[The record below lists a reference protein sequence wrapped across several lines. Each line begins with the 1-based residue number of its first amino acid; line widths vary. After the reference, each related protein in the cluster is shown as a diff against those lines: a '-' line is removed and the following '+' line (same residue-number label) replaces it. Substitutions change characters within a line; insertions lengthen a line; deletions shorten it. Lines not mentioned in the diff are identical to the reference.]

1 MINYTNRDFNSIK
14 LDLEQYARVHYP
26 NTYRDFSENSFGS
39 YVLDAVA
46 YVGDMLSFYLD
57 YQVNETFLN
66 TAIEYDNIRQLA
78 ENYGY
83 KFRPRP
89 AAYGIATFYVVIPAA
104 PTGLGPDPKY
114 TPVLKTGTEVQSQAG
129 GTFVL
134 TEDVDFNNVNND
146 VIAARYSDTNGKPT
160 SYAIRAFG
168 QVKSTVLFRTTQDVA
183 GFTRFRRVRVGAPT
197 ISEIISVTD
206 SEGNEYFQVEH
217 LTQDVV
223 YIETMNPSLATDGVR
238 SIMKPK
244 VVPRRFVIDQDARG
258 TYLQFGYGS
267 DEEINVTDVLDPSQV
282 ALRMSGRNYIS
293 DDSFDPTKLL
303 DTNTLGITPSN
314 TTLTIVY
321 EANDSDTVNINA
333 GALNSVSLGAFE
345 FPNADGNTPSKEF
358 DVRESIEVSND
369 EPIAGSTAEP
379 TSEEIRVRTY
389 SYYAAQSRIVTKNDY
404 ETYCYLMPAKFGS
417 VKRANVISDP
427 SFTDKRISIYVIDND
442 NNGNLITV
450 NETIKKNLKVWLN
463 RNRMLTDR
471 IDIHDAKIMNIGFD
485 YSIAVD
491 PNYDKLV
498 ILNSVNNMLMDN
510 MSEKLYIG
518 EALSVS
524 AVYNAINKVPGVVDI
539 KSVDFKIATG
549 TGYNNPAIAMEDI
562 LSRDGTSLVPPA
574 NVILEIRNFNRD
586 VMGTAL

>member
-1 MINYTNRDFNSIK
+1 
-14 LDLEQYARVHYP
+14 
-26 NTYRDFSENSFGS
+26 
-39 YVLDAVA
+39 
-46 YVGDMLSFYLD
+46 
-57 YQVNETFLN
+57 
-66 TAIEYDNIRQLA
+66 
-78 ENYGY
+78 
-83 KFRPRP
+83 
-89 AAYGIATFYVVIPAA
+89 
-104 PTGLGPDPKY
+104 
-114 TPVLKTGTEVQSQAG
+114 
-129 GTFVL
+129 
-134 TEDVDFNNVNND
+134 
-146 VIAARYSDTNGKPT
+146 
-160 SYAIRAFG
+160 
-168 QVKSTVLFRTTQDVA
+168 
-183 GFTRFRRVRVGAPT
+183 
-197 ISEIISVTD
+197 
-206 SEGNEYFQVEH
+206 
-217 LTQDVV
+217 
-223 YIETMNPSLATDGVR
+223 
-238 SIMKPK
+238 
-244 VVPRRFVIDQDARG
+244 
-258 TYLQFGYGS
+258 
-267 DEEINVTDVLDPSQV
+267 
-282 ALRMSGRNYIS
+282 
-293 DDSFDPTKLL
+293 
-303 DTNTLGITPSN
+303 
-314 TTLTIVY
+314 
-321 EANDSDTVNINA
+321 
-333 GALNSVSLGAFE
+333 
-345 FPNADGNTPSKEF
+345 
-358 DVRESIEVSND
+358 
-369 EPIAGSTAEP
+369 
-379 TSEEIRVRTY
+379 
-389 SYYAAQSRIVTKNDY
+389 
-404 ETYCYLMPAKFGS
+404 MPAKFGS

>member
-1 MINYTNRDFNSIK
+1 M
-14 LDLEQYARVHYP
+14 
-26 NTYRDFSENSFGS
+26 
-39 YVLDAVA
+39 
-46 YVGDMLSFYLD
+46 
-57 YQVNETFLN
+57 
-66 TAIEYDNIRQLA
+66 
-78 ENYGY
+78 
-83 KFRPRP
+83 
-89 AAYGIATFYVVIPAA
+89 
-104 PTGLGPDPKY
+104 
-114 TPVLKTGTEVQSQAG
+114 
-129 GTFVL
+129 
-134 TEDVDFNNVNND
+134 
-146 VIAARYSDTNGKPT
+146 
-160 SYAIRAFG
+160 
-168 QVKSTVLFRTTQDVA
+168 
-183 GFTRFRRVRVGAPT
+183 
-197 ISEIISVTD
+197 
-206 SEGNEYFQVEH
+206 
-217 LTQDVV
+217 
-223 YIETMNPSLATDGVR
+223 
-238 SIMKPK
+238 
-244 VVPRRFVIDQDARG
+244 
-258 TYLQFGYGS
+258 
-267 DEEINVTDVLDPSQV
+267 
-282 ALRMSGRNYIS
+282 
-293 DDSFDPTKLL
+293 
-303 DTNTLGITPSN
+303 
-314 TTLTIVY
+314 
-321 EANDSDTVNINA
+321 
-333 GALNSVSLGAFE
+333 SLGAFE

-586 VMGTAL
+586 VMGTALW